1 VTPFGCRERVQTAT
15 GWLDRQTTS
24 SLVLVEQRFFEAPPI
39 QGIHLAGRVAS
50 AQSAHGFAKKL
61 DAAARK
67 GTCARAMPALY
78 RRSGGLLFLTTS
90 KPTFARRRPDGQ
102 DGYTRGSEKKS
113 MIAGSTCSGASK
125 VGLCPILL
133 SRISFAFGSSRFI

>member
-24 SLVLVEQRFFEAPPI
+24 SLILVEQRFFEAPPI

-67 GTCARAMPALY
+67 GTCARPMPALIDALEVFFFSQ
-78 RRSGGLLFLTTS
+78 RQSQPSPADGQMAKTATRVD
-90 KPTFARRRPDGQ
+90 RRRN
-102 DGYTRGSEKKS
+102 R
-113 MIAGSTCSGASK
+113 
-125 VGLCPILL
+125 
-133 SRISFAFGSSRFI
+133 